1 MHHPTVLGE
10 VLRVPGFGL
19 IEQRAPP
26 VFGDVLIGNGEEAA
40 NTVEVAG
47 GNGMAD
53 GMGPQ
58 LARLS
63 GTRVVVRE

>member
-19 IEQRAPP
+19 IEQRAP
-26 VFGDVLIGNGEEAA
+26 VFGDLLIGDGEEVASPL
-40 NTVEVAG
+40 EVAG
-47 GNGMAD
+47 DNGMAD
-53 GMGPQ
+53 GVGPQ

-63 GTRVVVRE
+63 GARVVMRE